1 MSKINF
7 IASYEH
13 SECGLA
19 CVAMMIDY
27 FVQGISLTEL
37 REIYG
42 VLTGGFTIL

>member
-27 FVQGISLTEL
+27 IVQ
-37 REIYG
+37 
-42 VLTGGFTIL
+42 